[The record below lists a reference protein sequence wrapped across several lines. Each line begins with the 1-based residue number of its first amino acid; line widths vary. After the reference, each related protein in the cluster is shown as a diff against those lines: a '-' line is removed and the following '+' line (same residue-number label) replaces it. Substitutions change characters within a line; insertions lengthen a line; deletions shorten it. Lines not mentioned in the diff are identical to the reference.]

1 MRASLLTSST
11 FCLRENSENWDLDEQ
26 TAQQFRK
33 RLGNMVLL
41 NPDENVKLSNKGFA
55 EKKIVYSKSPLLLT
69 QKVAQFTAWG
79 PAQIDEWQEQLAG
92 LAVQM
97 WPEK

>member
-1 MRASLLTSST
+1 M
-11 FCLRENSENWDLDEQ
+11 
-26 TAQQFRK
+26 
-33 RLGNMVLL
+33 
-41 NPDENVKLSNKGFA
+41 KLSNKGFA